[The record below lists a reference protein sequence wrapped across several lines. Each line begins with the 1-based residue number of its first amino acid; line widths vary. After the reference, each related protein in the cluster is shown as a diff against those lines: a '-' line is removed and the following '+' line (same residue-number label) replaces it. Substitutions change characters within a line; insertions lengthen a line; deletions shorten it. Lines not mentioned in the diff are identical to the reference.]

1 MTGVVKDRTELPGRA
16 GSRAGMLIPG
26 SCYGRDAVAGVI
38 LTDRRRLDW
47 TPDMKTRL
55 TFILTVFVLMADFH
69 CRADVSRFSNVVC
82 EGGYKHHL
90 QGVCTNENDAVYW
103 SFTTELV
110 KTDRQGRVQRKVPVV
125 SHHGDLCF
133 HDGKLFVAVNLGSF
147 NDPKGNADSW
157 VYIYDAESLNFLSK
171 HETQEVFHGA
181 GGIGVRDDRFYV
193 VGGLPDGVEENYVYE
208 YDKTFQFVKRHVVSS
223 GWTRLGIQAV
233 TFHDDAWWFG
243 CYGSPAILLK
253 MDANFRMLGR
263 FELDCSL
270 GIVGVAK
277 DRLLMAKGPRTNAG
291 RWQGALHLARPDP
304 KRGLV
309 PLLEPV
315 SALDKQRVKQTG
327 NWGESRFRFAA
338 AAAASTTEDRAALE
352 YDFHGI
358 GVAVRLG
365 GHNVPA
371 YGSPHLGSLLVTIDG
386 GSPQKLTPRS
396 LPREVVL
403 AEGLAA
409 GGHRVRVEHRLD
421 GDDSGCR
428 IESFFAWNEPRG
440 ELRFRVNGDAN
451 THLVDCRAIVRRGD
465 VVVRNSLVRNWL
477 TGQCSL
483 AGLEPG
489 DNYSLE
495 VRAVGWL
502 PARSRRFVIRHGTV
516 TEVPAIYLRRDPSTV
531 TSRFRFPRLNQQA
544 IRKAG
549 ETFPARFLGYS
560 STIDEVTIS
569 RRVGPAVISRV
580 CAFKENETAAYYY
593 DREVDVTLPSDTPS
607 GVYDLAVQ
615 TTGGRRTGYCESP
628 RSVHVVREYPTDP
641 VFVTFGHLDTS
652 GQNQA
657 EYLER
662 LAAIANLLAP
672 NAVLCSTACNP
683 AYISGALAKLDMP
696 YVINFGNH
704 QFPGHEAWYGDPV
717 GAIDFGSQLSILNF
731 GHPWHVDKSR
741 AEVLLASRSGTAV
754 RVINAFESNAPL
766 DFLDR
771 HQIRMIHDGHGTGSK
786 VADLGSTPTRRI
798 GKSNSESFRVVRF
811 RDGRVES
818 CTYNG
823 HETAPIPFA
832 REAFPPLSVSF
843 NSPNDGTQTSISAT
857 VTNRLADAYPNG
869 RVTFVVP
876 AGAYG
881 VTGGRLESQILS
893 DNRRLRIL
901 NVRLDIPASGS
912 VDVSVVEIP

>member
-1 MTGVVKDRTELPGRA
+1 MT
-16 GSRAGMLIPG
+16 
-26 SCYGRDAVAGVI
+26 
-38 LTDRRRLDW
+38 
-47 TPDMKTRL
+47 TRL
-55 TFILTVFVLMADFH
+55 TFALTTLVLLVALH
-69 CRADVSRFSNVVC
+69 CRAADAPRFGNVAC
-82 EGGYKHHL
+82 EGDYKNHL
-90 QGVCTNENDAVYW
+90 QGVCTNGNDAVYW
-103 SFTTELV
+103 SFTTDLV
-110 KTDRQGRVQRKVPVV
+110 KTDRKGRVQKKVPVV

-133 HDGKLFVAVNLGSF
+133 HDDKLFVAVNLGSF

-157 VYIYDAESLNFLSK
+157 VYVYDAESLKFLSK
-171 HETQEVFHGA
+171 HETPEVFHGA
-181 GGIGVRDDRFYV
+181 GGIGVMADHFYV

-208 YDKTFQFVKRHVVSS
+208 YDRKFQFIKRHVVSS
-223 GWTRLGIQAV
+223 GWTRLGIQTA

-253 MDANFRMLGR
+253 TDSKFRMLGR

-270 GIVGVAK
+270 GIVGVSK
-277 DRLLMAKGPRTNAG
+277 DRLLIAKGPRTKEG
-291 RWQGALHLARPDP
+291 RWHGSLHLAHPDS

-309 PLLEPV
+309 LLPEPV
-315 SALDKQRVKQTG
+315 SALDEQRVKQTG
-327 NWGESRFRFAA
+327 NWGESRFRFASA
-338 AAAASTTEDRAALE
+338 GAASTIEDRAALE
-352 YDFHGI
+352 YTFDGT

-371 YGSPHLGSLLVTIDG
+371 YGSPNLGSLVVTLDG
-386 GSPQKLTPRS
+386 VSPQTLTPLS

-403 AEGLAA
+403 AEGLPS
-409 GGHRVRVEHRLD
+409 GSHRVRVEHRQD
-421 GDDSGCR
+421 GDGAGCR
-428 IESFFAWNEPRG
+428 IESFLAWNEPRG

-465 VVVRNSLVRNWL
+465 VVVRDSLVRNWL

-483 AGLEPG
+483 TGLAPG
-489 DNYSLE
+489 DDYSLE
-495 VRAVGWL
+495 VLAVGWL
-502 PARSRRFVIRHGTV
+502 PARFGRFVIGQGTV

-544 IRKAG
+544 IHKVG
-549 ETFPARFLGYS
+549 ETFSARFRGYKT
-560 STIDEVTIS
+560 TIEEVTIS

-593 DREVDVTLPSDTPS
+593 DREVDVTLPPDTPP
-607 GVYDLAVQ
+607 GVYDLTVQ
-615 TTGGRRTGYCESP
+615 TTGDGRAEFCKSP
-628 RSVHVVREYPTDP
+628 RSVHVVREYPNDP

-672 NAVLCSTACNP
+672 DAVLCSTACNP
-683 AYISGALAKLDMP
+683 AYISGAFAKLDMP

-731 GHPWHVDKSR
+731 GHPWHVDRSR
-741 AEVLLASRSGTAV
+741 ADALLASRSKIAV

-766 DFLDR
+766 DLLDR
-771 HQIRMIHDGHGTGSK
+771 HNISMIHDGHGTGSK
-786 VADLGSTPTRRI
+786 VAELGSTPTRRI

-811 RDGRVES
+811 RDGQVES

-832 REAFPPLSVSF
+832 REALSPLSVSF
-843 NSPNDGTQTSISAT
+843 DRPNDGTQTSISAT
-857 VTNRLADAYPNG
+857 VTNRLVDAYPNG

-881 VTGGRLESQILS
+881 VAGGRLESQFLS
-893 DNRRLRIL
+893 DDNRFRIL
-901 NVRLDIPASGS
+901 NVRVAIPASDS
-912 VDVSVVEIP
+912 VDVSVFEVP

>member
-1 MTGVVKDRTELPGRA
+1 MA
-16 GSRAGMLIPG
+16 M
-26 SCYGRDAVAGVI
+26 
-38 LTDRRRLDW
+38 
-47 TPDMKTRL
+47 RL
-55 TFILTVFVLMADFH
+55 TFALTALVLMAALH
-69 CRADVSRFSNVVC
+69 CRAADAPRFGNVAY
-82 EGGYKHHL
+82 EGDYKNHL
-90 QGVCTNENDAVYW
+90 QGVCTNGNDAVYW
-103 SFTTELV
+103 SFTTDLV
-110 KTDRQGRVQRKVPVV
+110 KTDRQGRVQEKVPVV

-157 VYIYDAESLNFLSK
+157 VYVYDAESLKFLSK

-193 VGGLPDGVEENYVYE
+193 VGGLPDGVEVNYVYE

-223 GWTRLGIQAV
+223 GWTRLGIQTA

-253 MDANFRMLGR
+253 TDAKFRMLGR

-270 GIVGVAK
+270 GIVGVSK
-277 DRLLMAKGPRTNAG
+277 NRLLIAKGPRTNEG
-291 RWQGALHLARPDP
+291 RWQGSLHMVHPDP

-309 PLLEPV
+309 LLPEPV
-315 SALDKQRVKQTG
+315 SALDEQRVKRTG

-338 AAAASTTEDRAALE
+338 AGAASTTEDRAALE
-352 YDFHGI
+352 YTFDGTS
-358 GVAVRLG
+358 VAVRLG
-365 GHNVPA
+365 GNNVPA
-371 YGSPHLGSLLVTIDG
+371 YGPPNLGSLVVTVDG
-386 GSPQKLTPRS
+386 GSPQKLTPQKLTPRS

-403 AEGLAA
+403 AEGLPP
-409 GGHRVRVEHRLD
+409 GSHQIRVEHRQD
-421 GDDSGCR
+421 GDGAGCR
-428 IESFFAWNEPRG
+428 IESFLAWNEPCG

-451 THLVDCRAIVRRGD
+451 AHLVDCRAIVRRGD
-465 VVVRNSLVRNWL
+465 VVVRDSLVRNWL

-483 AGLEPG
+483 TGLEPG
-489 DNYSLE
+489 DDYSLE
-495 VRAVGWL
+495 VRTVGWL
-502 PARSRRFVIRHGTV
+502 PARFGRFVIGRGTV

-531 TSRFRFPRLNQQA
+531 TSRFRFPQLNQQA

-549 ETFPARFLGYS
+549 EIFPARFLGFNT
-560 STIDEVTIS
+560 TIDEVSIS

-580 CAFKENETAAYYY
+580 CPFKENETAAYYY
-593 DREVDVTLPSDTPS
+593 DREVDVTLPPDTPP
-607 GVYDLAVQ
+607 GVYDLTVQ
-615 TTGGRRTGYCESP
+615 TTGGGRTGLCRSP
-628 RSVHVVREYPTDP
+628 RSVHVVREFPTDP

-657 EYLER
+657 EYLVR

-672 NAVLCSTACNP
+672 DAVLCSTACNP

-717 GAIDFGSQLSILNF
+717 GAVDFGSQLSILNF
-731 GHPWHVDKSR
+731 GHPWHVDRSR
-741 AEVLLASRSGTAV
+741 ADALLASRSKTAV

-766 DFLDR
+766 DLLDR
-771 HQIRMIHDGHGTGSK
+771 HNISMIHDGHGIGSK
-786 VADLGSTPTRRI
+786 VAELGSTPTRRI

-811 RDGRVES
+811 RDGQVES

-832 REAFPPLSVSF
+832 REALSPLSVSF
-843 NSPNDGTQTSISAT
+843 DRPNDGTQTSISAT
-857 VTNRLADAYPNG
+857 VTNRLVDAYPNG

-881 VTGGRLESQILS
+881 VTGGRLESQFLS
-893 DNRRLRIL
+893 DDTRFRIL
-901 NVRLDIPASGS
+901 NVRVDIPASDS
-912 VDVSVVEIP
+912 VDVSVFEVP